1 MPSILVADDDD
12 DIRELVAGM
21 LESAGHDVVAVPDGL
36 AAYEEIRRGL
46 YEVVVIDN
54 QMPGL
59 TGLEVL
65 EAVGRH
71 DDLRRPIM
79 LMMSALATREDV
91 RRGYRAGADEFIAK
105 PFTRVEL
112 VERVHALLDE
122 RALFEVTPTF
132 DA

>member
-12 DIRELVAGM
+12 DIRELVAAM
-21 LESAGHDVVAVPDGL
+21 LESAGHDVVSVPDGR
-36 AAYEEIRRGL
+36 AAYDAIVRGI

-65 EAVGRH
+65 EAMNRQE
-71 DDLRRPIM
+71 DLRRPIM

-91 RRGYRAGADEFIAK
+91 RRGYRAGADDFLAK

-112 VERVHALLDE
+112 VERVHALIDE
-122 RALFEVTPTF
+122 RAL
-132 DA
+132 

>member
-12 DIRELVAGM
+12 DIRELVAAM
-21 LESAGHDVVAVPDGL
+21 LESAGHDVVSVPDGR
-36 AAYEEIRRGL
+36 AAYDEIVRGIH
-46 YEVVVIDN
+46 EVVVIDN

-65 EAVGRH
+65 EAMNRQE
-71 DDLRRPIM
+71 DLRRPIM

-91 RRGYRAGADEFIAK
+91 RRGYRAGADDFLAK

-112 VERVHALLDE
+112 VERVHALIDE
-122 RALFEVTPTF
+122 RALFEATPTF